1 MEEAW
6 VVARLDFMW
15 RKKAGMTGIQATIRP
30 MACSAMLYIVAN
42 HFWLAPGYLGEG
54 SPFLSLLWWGG
65 GKMQL
70 TPRGILSEARLF
82 GLCPLRDEV
91 ATRVVRD
98 LTQAHC

>member
-42 HFWLAPGYLGEG
+42 D
-54 SPFLSLLWWGG
+54 
-65 GKMQL
+65 
-70 TPRGILSEARLF
+70 F
-82 GLCPLRDEV
+82 G
-91 ATRVVRD
+91 
-98 LTQAHC
+98 